1 MDLDELKR
9 LLEQATPGPW
19 IGAGPS
25 FGDPLPRYTTSMVTE
40 WEDEDGYRTICEFGY
55 AHHDEEN
62 EANAALIA
70 ALRNHAEELVRDARR
85 YRWLRDVGFRS
96 ANLSLGVD
104 SDGQDFAEFAF
115 EFRAPES
122 EYQMREPEDWSA
134 GDVNAAIDA
143 AIAQEQP

>member
-1 MDLDELKR
+1 MTDLDELER

-25 FGDPLPRYTTSMVTE
+25 FGDPLPRYTTDMVTE
-40 WEDEDGYRTICEFGY
+40 WEDDDGHSPTICEFGY

-85 YRWLRDVGFRS
+85 YRWLCDNRCVPWSDVLDNVHNIGI
-96 ANLSLGVD
+96 D
-104 SDGQDFAEFAF
+104 
-115 EFRAPES
+115 
-122 EYQMREPEDWSA
+122 
-134 GDVNAAIDA
+134 AAIDA
-143 AIAQEQP
+143 AIAQEQPPDVPETDFGNMAGGD